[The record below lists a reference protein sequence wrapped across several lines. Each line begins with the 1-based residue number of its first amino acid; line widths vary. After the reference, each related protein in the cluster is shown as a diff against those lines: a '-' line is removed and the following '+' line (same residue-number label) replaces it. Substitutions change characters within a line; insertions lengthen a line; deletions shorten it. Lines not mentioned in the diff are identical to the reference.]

1 MVKIGITGGMG
12 AGKSYVSALLAL
24 RGIPVYDSDFHAKRI
39 MSDDGETVRLL
50 TELVGPELYVNG
62 KLDRNLMAGYIF
74 ADKEN
79 AKAVESI
86 VHPKVRDDFRRWSS
100 AQHDKDICVL
110 ESAILFESGFDSEVD
125 FIVAVDAPPEL
136 RLSRSMARDPSVSES
151 SLLARINSQSDHAEK
166 CSKAGFVII
175 NDGRDLESQI
185 DKMLSI
191 CNNINTL

>member
-1 MVKIGITGGMG
+1 MGKIGITGGMG

-110 ESAILFESGFDSEVD
+110 ESAILFESGFDS
-125 FIVAVDAPPEL
+125 PPEL